1 MKVRIRSNSNNIEIC
16 LVRTEK
22 GAGIV
27 KASPRTDHATGY
39 LSLESAAE
47 VDRNFPDVV
56 LYKSPFG
63 YKTTPMFLNSCST
76 LPSETQYFENIAKDI
91 ESFFK

>member
-1 MKVRIRSNSNNIEIC
+1 M
-16 LVRTEK
+16 RTEK

-27 KASPRTDHATGY
+27 KASPRTDHATGD

-47 VDRNFPDVV
+47 VDRNFPDVM

-63 YKTTPMFLNSCST
+63 YKTTPMFLN
-76 LPSETQYFENIAKDI
+76 
-91 ESFFK
+91 

>member
-27 KASPRTDHATGY
+27 KASPRTDHATGDL
-39 LSLESAAE
+39 LSNQLLKLVEI
-47 VDRNFPDVV
+47 
-56 LYKSPFG
+56 
-63 YKTTPMFLNSCST
+63 FLM
-76 LPSETQYFENIAKDI
+76 
-91 ESFFK
+91 